1 MIFVL
6 MKIKKKQF
14 FFIYWYSKE
23 LCFIYLTTWYFS
35 VVVWDLANKQCID
48 AICGNQ
54 AQVESAGVTYCVA
67 YSNIS
72 DDIFVTG
79 GE

>member
-1 MIFVL
+1 MIKVL
-6 MKIKKKQF
+6 
-14 FFIYWYSKE
+14 
-23 LCFIYLTTWYFS
+23 YLKYQQKFQTISILKTIFS
-35 VVVWDLANKQCID
+35 VVVWDLSNKQAID

-67 YSNIS
+67 YSNVN
-72 DDIFVTG
+72 DNVFVTG